1 MADAEGYVTHSNVNA
16 VDEMVNMISASRSY
30 QNNVE
35 VMNTARRCCSRRCR
49 WASEHPMTATTATSG
64 LAGTATY
71 KPTSSSDASSLTTTA
86 AEAQDRFLKLLVAQL
101 SNQDPMNPMD
111 NAQMTSQIAQINTV
125 TGIQQLNDTMKSM
138 STQMGAMQVLQAG
151 NLVGHG
157 VLIEGNKLAFD
168 SEGKTGIGAIELAGK
183 ASKVEVQVLTPGG
196 KVIDTLSLGALEAGQ
211 HGFSVDASKYP
222 EDTELNFK
230 VVATNGSATVEATAL
245 MHDKVVAVGSGAD
258 GLTLTL
264 LAAGVKPYASVRSVL

>member
-1 MADAEGYVTHSNVNA
+1 
-16 VDEMVNMISASRSY
+16 
-30 QNNVE
+30 
-35 VMNTARRCCSRRCR
+35 
-49 WASEHPMTATTATSG
+49 MTATTATSG

-71 KPTSSSDASSLTTTA
+71 KPTSSADASSLTTNGST
-86 AEAQDRFLKLLVAQL
+86 EAQDRFLKLLVAQL

-125 TGIQQLNDTMKSM
+125 TGIEKLNDTMKNM
-138 STQMGAMQVLQAG
+138 STQFSGMQVLQAG

-245 MHDKVVAVGSGAD
+245 MHDKVVAVGSGTD

>member
-1 MADAEGYVTHSNVNA
+1 
-16 VDEMVNMISASRSY
+16 
-30 QNNVE
+30 
-35 VMNTARRCCSRRCR
+35 
-49 WASEHPMTATTATSG
+49 MTATTATSG

-71 KPTSSSDASSLTTTA
+71 KPTSSSDASSLTTTGST
-86 AEAQDRFLKLLVAQL
+86 EAQDRFLKLLVAQL

-157 VLIEGNKLAFD
+157 VLVEGNKLAFD

-230 VVATNGSATVEATAL
+230 VVATNGSAAVEATTL

>member
-1 MADAEGYVTHSNVNA
+1 
-16 VDEMVNMISASRSY
+16 
-30 QNNVE
+30 
-35 VMNTARRCCSRRCR
+35 
-49 WASEHPMTATTATSG
+49 MTSTTATSG

-71 KPTSSSDASSLTTTA
+71 KPTSSSDASSLTTNGST
-86 AEAQDRFLKLLVAQL
+86 EAQDRFLKLLVAQL

-157 VLIEGNKLAFD
+157 VLVEGNKLAFD

-230 VVATNGSATVEATAL
+230 VVATNGSATVEATTL